1 MCKIT
6 DEPPSEIIG
15 VLWLIFVFGVAVFL
29 LTVLVSSCLQIT
41 ESLFVCLFIYFLKY
55 ITEEKN
61 AKFYDEIIK
70 LQL

>member
-41 ESLFVCLFIYFLKY
+41 ESLFVCLFVF
-55 ITEEKN
+55 
-61 AKFYDEIIK
+61 FVF
-70 LQL
+70 